1 MPSAPYPESIT
12 SLPLADIP
20 IDGVT
25 GRLLQGSDSQL
36 VFFDIEP
43 IGVIPPH
50 SHGEQWG
57 IVVEGEMELTI
68 GGEMRTY
75 RAGDS
80 YRIPAGVVH
89 SATFRTR
96 VRVIDFFADRDRY
109 GPKA

>member
-1 MPSAPYPESIT
+1 MPTARYPESLT

-20 IDGVT
+20 LEGVT
-25 GRLLQGSDSQL
+25 GWLSQAADHQV

-43 IGVIPPH
+43 VGEIPPH

-68 GGEMRTY
+68 DGETRTY
-75 RAGDS
+75 GPGDS
-80 YRIPAGVVH
+80 YHIPAGVVH

-109 GPKA
+109 RARV